1 MLNKITGERPQPVI
15 EDESVDLSNNPQ
27 ALELCEEVKRLTAEA
42 REALLMQALAV
53 SNEKCNGLIL
63 QLNARV
69 TDLTRQV
76 RSVKWMNEELASSLK
91 DDAEKLTKEM
101 KEENRNMLASMRITL
116 QRITETVTKIQEMV
130 NTTMAKA
137 TDEAGEL
144 LKERVTEAADDA
156 AFIIDEHSKALTKKV
171 EELQKEVNKARED
184 IRLERGFRKFFFWLT
199 PALLLL
205 QSVVTAMLL
214 LR

>member
-1 MLNKITGERPQPVI
+1 
-15 EDESVDLSNNPQ
+15 VDLTENVP
-27 ALELCEEVKRLTAEA
+27 AAELCEEVKRLTAET
-42 REALLMQALAV
+42 REALLEQALAV

-76 RSVKWMNEELASSLK
+76 RSIKWMNEELASSLK

-116 QRITETVTKIQEMV
+116 QRITETVTKIQEIV

-144 LKERVTEAADDA
+144 LKERVTEAADSA
-156 AFIIDEHSKALTKKV
+156 AETLDEYAKSMKKKV
-171 EELQKEVNKARED
+171 EALEKEVERAKDD
-184 IRLERGFRKFFFWLT
+184 IRFERGFRKFFFWVT
-199 PALLLL
+199 PVLMLA
-205 QSVVTAMLL
+205 QCVMTAILL

>member
-1 MLNKITGERPQPVI
+1 MENRITGRSPERIP
-15 EDESVDLSNNPQ
+15 DEKVDLTENPS
-27 ALELCEEVKRLTAEA
+27 AIELCEEVKRLTAET
-42 REALLMQALAV
+42 REALLEQALAV

-116 QRITETVTKIQEMV
+116 QRITETVTKIQEIV

-156 AFIIDEHSKALTKKV
+156 AFIIDEHSKVLTKKV

-205 QSVVTAMLL
+205 QSVMTAMLL
-214 LR
+214 LK

>member
-1 MLNKITGERPQPVI
+1 MENRITGRSPERI
-15 EDESVDLSNNPQ
+15 SDEEVDLTENPS
-27 ALELCEEVKRLTAEA
+27 AIELCEEVKRLTAET
-42 REALLMQALAV
+42 REALLEQALAV
-53 SNEKCNGLIL
+53 SNEKCNALISR
-63 QLNARV
+63 LNARV
-69 TDLTRQV
+69 EDLTQQV
-76 RSVKWMNEELASSLK
+76 KSVEWTNDALVTRLKEDVEQLTKDMKEDNRNLLSSL
-91 DDAEKLTKEM
+91 
-101 KEENRNMLASMRITL
+101 RITL
-116 QRITETVTKIQEMV
+116 QRITETVTKVQERV

-205 QSVVTAMLL
+205 QSVMTAMLL

>member
-1 MLNKITGERPQPVI
+1 MENRITGRSPERI
-15 EDESVDLSNNPQ
+15 SDEEADLTENVP
-27 ALELCEEVKRLTAEA
+27 AAELCEEVKRLTAET
-42 REALLMQALAV
+42 REALLEQALAV
-53 SNEKCNGLIL
+53 SNEKCNGLTL

-116 QRITETVTKIQEMV
+116 QRITETVTKIQEIV

-144 LKERVTEAADDA
+144 LKERVAEAADGA
-156 AFIIDEHSKALTKKV
+156 AFTIDEHSKVMKKKV
-171 EELQKEVNKARED
+171 ETLEKEVERAKDD
-184 IRLERGFRKFFFWLT
+184 IRFERGFRKFFFWVT
-199 PALLLL
+199 PVLMLA
-205 QSVVTAMLL
+205 QCIMTAMLL
-214 LR
+214 LK

>member
-1 MLNKITGERPQPVI
+1 
-15 EDESVDLSNNPQ
+15 
-27 ALELCEEVKRLTAEA
+27 
-42 REALLMQALAV
+42 
-53 SNEKCNGLIL
+53 
-63 QLNARV
+63 
-69 TDLTRQV
+69 
-76 RSVKWMNEELASSLK
+76 MNEELASSLK
-91 DDAEKLTKEM
+91 NDAEKLTKEM
-101 KEENRNMLASMRITL
+101 KEENRNLLSSLRITL
-116 QRITETVTKIQEMV
+116 QRIMETVTKIQEIL

-184 IRLERGFRKFFFWLT
+184 IRLQRGFRKFFFWLT

-205 QSVVTAMLL
+205 QSVMTAMLL

>member
-1 MLNKITGERPQPVI
+1 M
-15 EDESVDLSNNPQ
+15 
-27 ALELCEEVKRLTAEA
+27 
-42 REALLMQALAV
+42 
-53 SNEKCNGLIL
+53 
-63 QLNARV
+63 
-69 TDLTRQV
+69 
-76 RSVKWMNEELASSLK
+76 K

-116 QRITETVTKIQEMV
+116 QRITETVTKIQEIV

-156 AFIIDEHSKALTKKV
+156 VLIIDEHSKSLTKKV
-171 EELQKEVNKARED
+171 QSLEKEVDKAKEE
-184 IRLERGFRKFFFWLT
+184 IYYERGFRKFFFWLT
-199 PALLLL
+199 PVLLLA
-205 QSVVTAMLL
+205 QGIMTVILL

>member
-1 MLNKITGERPQPVI
+1 MENRITGRNPERIP
-15 EDESVDLSNNPQ
+15 DEEVDLTGNPS
-27 ALELCEEVKRLTAEA
+27 AIELCEEVKRLTAET
-42 REALLMQALAV
+42 REALLEQALAV
-53 SNEKCNGLIL
+53 SREQCNNLIL

-91 DDAEKLTKEM
+91 NDAEKLTKEM

-116 QRITETVTKIQEMV
+116 QRITETVTKIQEIV

-144 LKERVTEAADDA
+144 LKERVTEAADSA
-156 AFIIDEHSKALTKKV
+156 AFTIDEHAKLMKKKV
-171 EELQKEVNKARED
+171 EALEKEVERAKDD
-184 IRLERGFRKFFFWLT
+184 IRFERGFRKFFFWLT
-199 PALLLL
+199 PALLLA
-205 QSVVTAMLL
+205 QAIMTAILL

>member
-1 MLNKITGERPQPVI
+1 MNKITGEYPQPII

-27 ALELCEEVKRLTAEA
+27 ALELCEEVKRLTAET
-42 REALLMQALAV
+42 REALLEQALAV

-116 QRITETVTKIQEMV
+116 QRITETVTKIQEIV

-156 AFIIDEHSKALTKKV
+156 AFTIDEHAKSMKKKV
-171 EELQKEVNKARED
+171 EVLEKEVYKAKED
-184 IRLERGFRKFFFWLT
+184 IRLERGFRKFFFWVT

-205 QSVVTAMLL
+205 QSVMTVMLL

>member
-1 MLNKITGERPQPVI
+1 MENRITGRSPERIP
-15 EDESVDLSNNPQ
+15 DEEVDLRENPS
-27 ALELCEEVKRLTAEA
+27 AIELCEEVKRLTAET
-42 REALLMQALAV
+42 REALLEQALAV

-101 KEENRNMLASMRITL
+101 KEENRNMLASIRITL
-116 QRITETVTKIQEMV
+116 QRITETVTKIQEIV

-156 AFIIDEHSKALTKKV
+156 AFIIDEHSKVLTKKV

-184 IRLERGFRKFFFWLT
+184 IRLERGFRKFFFWVT

-205 QSVVTAMLL
+205 QSVMTVMLL

>member
-1 MLNKITGERPQPVI
+1 MENRITGRSPERIP
-15 EDESVDLSNNPQ
+15 DEEVDLTKNPS
-27 ALELCEEVKRLTAEA
+27 AIELCEEVKRLTAET
-42 REALLMQALAV
+42 REALLEQALAV

-69 TDLTRQV
+69 MDLTRQV

-116 QRITETVTKIQEMV
+116 QRITETVTKIQEIV

-144 LKERVTEAADDA
+144 LKERVTEAADSA
-156 AFIIDEHSKALTKKV
+156 AETLDEYAKSMKKKV
-171 EELQKEVNKARED
+171 EALEKEVERAKDD
-184 IRLERGFRKFFFWLT
+184 IRFERGFRKFFFWVT
-199 PALLLL
+199 PVLMLA
-205 QSVVTAMLL
+205 QCVMTAILL

>member
-1 MLNKITGERPQPVI
+1 MENRITGLSPQPI
-15 EDESVDLSNNPQ
+15 TEDEVDLTENVP
-27 ALELCEEVKRLTAEA
+27 AAELCEEVKRLTAET
-42 REALLMQALAV
+42 REALLEQALVV

-69 TDLTRQV
+69 MDLTRQV

-116 QRITETVTKIQEMV
+116 QRITETVTKIQEIV

-144 LKERVTEAADDA
+144 LKERVTEAADSA
-156 AFIIDEHSKALTKKV
+156 AETLDEYAKSMKKKV
-171 EELQKEVNKARED
+171 EALEKEVERAKDD
-184 IRLERGFRKFFFWLT
+184 IRFERGFRKFFFWVT
-199 PALLLL
+199 PVLMLA
-205 QSVVTAMLL
+205 QCVMTAILL